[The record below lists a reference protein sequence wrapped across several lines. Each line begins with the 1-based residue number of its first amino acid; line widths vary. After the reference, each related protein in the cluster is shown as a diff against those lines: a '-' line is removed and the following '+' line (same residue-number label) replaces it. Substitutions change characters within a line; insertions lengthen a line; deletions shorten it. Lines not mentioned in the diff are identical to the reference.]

1 MAKVTD
7 MTVGSPTKHL
17 IAFALPLMAT
27 NLGQQLYMIADA
39 AIVGR
44 GVGVDALASVGAT
57 DWIYWLVLWAAIGF
71 AQGFSTFVSRFFG
84 DKNYERM
91 NKTIAMSTV
100 LCIATSIPLTV
111 GAILAAKPLLL
122 LLGTPSDILGGATVY
137 LVAMVSGTPI
147 IMAYNMASSIL
158 RALGDGKTPL
168 LAMIIA
174 ALLNIGLDLLFIL
187 VFHWGILGA
196 AIASLLAQLV
206 SFIFCLIKIRTI
218 SCVKLTRETWR
229 LDFPFMWELLKFG
242 FPISLEYIVISFGGI
257 VLQSAVNVQ
266 GREFIAGYTA
276 TNKLYGLLES
286 SSISLGHA
294 VSTFLAQNYGAG
306 NFDRFKKGCRSA
318 FLILVG
324 MALAV
329 MGIALLIREYLL
341 LMFLDTT
348 KEGAA
353 EALDIGVHYLTI
365 VAVCLVIL
373 YLIHLYRNAL
383 QAMGISVWSMLSGF
397 SECAVRIV
405 MSLVVINYI
414 GRDAIFF
421 AEPAAWLAALITVV
435 IPYLYYQKK
444 LLNKKE
450 EAVAG

>member
-1 MAKVTD
+1 
-7 MTVGSPTKHL
+7 
-17 IAFALPLMAT
+17 
-27 NLGQQLYMIADA
+27 MIADA

-57 DWIYWLVLWAAIGF
+57 DWIYWLVLWAAIGLT
-71 AQGFSTFVSRFFG
+71 QGFSTFVSRFFG

-91 NKTIAMSTV
+91 NKTIAMSTL
-100 LCIATSIPLTV
+100 LCIVTSIPLTV
-111 GAILAAKPLLL
+111 GAIFASRPLLM
-122 LLGTPSDILGGATVY
+122 LLGTPPDILDGATVY
-137 LVAMVSGTPI
+137 LVAMVAGTPI

-174 ALLNIGLDLLFIL
+174 ALLNIGLDLVFVL

-196 AIASLLAQLV
+196 AVASVCAQLV
-206 SFIFCLIKIRTI
+206 SFIFCAVKIRTI
-218 SCVKLTRETWR
+218 SCIELKRDMWR
-229 LDFPFMWELLKFG
+229 LDFTLMWELLKFG
-242 FPISLEYIVISFGGI
+242 LPISFEYIVISLGGI

-294 VSTFLAQNYGAG
+294 ASTFLAQNYGAG
-306 NFDRFKKGCRSA
+306 NFERFKKGFRAA
-318 FLILVG
+318 FAILVT
-324 MALAV
+324 MAFVV
-329 MGIALLIREYLL
+329 MGIALAIRKYLL

-348 KEGAA
+348 QEGAA

-365 VAVCLVIL
+365 LAVCLVIL

-383 QAMGISVWSMLSGF
+383 QAMEISVWSMMSGL

-405 MSLVVINYI
+405 MSTLVIKFI
-414 GRDAIFF
+414 GSDALFL
-421 AEPAAWLAALITVV
+421 AEPVAWLAALITVFL
-435 IPYLYYQKK
+435 PYLYYQKK
-444 LLNKKE
+444 LLVKRQTDT
-450 EAVAG
+450 